1 MFRPPG
7 LLATQVAPTAV
18 IHRSVGSR
26 GVSIRACHASLPP
39 HAPDMLAA
47 RMGNWRPGT
56 VTPSD
61 SRSCRLLLPTAA
73 WRISLK
79 AVLVSRLRCSGGQRR
94 LFQPRS
100 SALARRPVQ
109 RGGTIS
115 RTVKEY
121 FFSSSISIRRRPPP
135 AEPAP
140 GPSARGR
147 EPPRHKLFEP
157 RTWALTGAVER
168 RRRTSLLRETEGIVD
183 MRGGSA
189 PTVAALPQVPESPT
203 PRARMP
209 NLPTG

>member
-18 IHRSVGSR
+18 IPRSLGSR

-56 VTPSD
+56 FTPSD

-100 SALARRPVQ
+100 SALARQPVQ
-109 RGGTIS
+109 RGGPWRGQS
-115 RTVKEY
+115 RSTP
-121 FFSSSISIRRRPPP
+121 SISIRRRPRS
-135 AEPAP
+135 AEPVP
-140 GPSARGR
+140 GPSVRGR
-147 EPPRHKLFEP
+147 EPPRRGLFDP
-157 RTWALTGAVER
+157 RTWAFTGAVER